1 LARRSWLL
9 RLPVDRIRRLVLHAH
24 PPLHLL
30 ADPAQVVRLLL
41 QLARLTLQLDDLC
54 ALDLNQLLGELAVLD
69 QAISHHLDL
78 RAKLEDHEPDPHA
91 GDDDREA
98 NLGDGTGGNI
108 APARPGHDNGR
119 SLLRRRGPRHP
130 RISRRAYRRRMSLPY

>member
-41 QLARLTLQLDDLC
+41 QLARLTLQLDDLR
-54 ALDLNQLLGELAVLD
+54 ALDLDQLLGELAVLD

-78 RAKLEDHEPDPHA
+78 RAKLEDDEPERHA

-98 NLGDGTGGNI
+98 DLCDRPRGDI
-108 APARPGHDNGR
+108 DPARARHDDGR
-119 SLLRRRGPRHP
+119 RWLLRRRWPWGHRHQPRS
-130 RISRRAYRRRMSLPY
+130 IMA